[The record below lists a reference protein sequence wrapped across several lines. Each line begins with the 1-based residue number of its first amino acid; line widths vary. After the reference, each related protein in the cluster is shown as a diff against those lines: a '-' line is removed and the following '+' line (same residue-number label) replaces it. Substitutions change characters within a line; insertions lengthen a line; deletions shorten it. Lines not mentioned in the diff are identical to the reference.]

1 MDTFEMVAMVAALVL
16 MFGAV
21 GAKVATTQLLS
32 RMNHQISHIAQAK
45 QEVLGRLK
53 AAQSQKSIIERNQQQ
68 IATKKSK
75 VEKKML
81 RLKKELTELKGS
93 DELRKQRTGIRKVE

>member
-1 MDTFEMVAMVAALVL
+1 MEAFEMVAMVAALAL

-32 RMNHQISHIAQAK
+32 GMNHQVSHIAQAK

-53 AAQSQKSIIERNQQQ
+53 AAQSQKAIIERNKQQT
-68 IATKKSK
+68 ATKKSK
-75 VEKKML
+75 IEKKMS

-93 DELRKQRTGIRKVE
+93 DELRKQRTGICKVE